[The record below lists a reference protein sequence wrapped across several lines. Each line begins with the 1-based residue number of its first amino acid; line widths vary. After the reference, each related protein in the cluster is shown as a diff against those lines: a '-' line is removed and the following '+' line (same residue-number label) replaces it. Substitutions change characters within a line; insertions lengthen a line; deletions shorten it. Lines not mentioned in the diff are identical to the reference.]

1 MLKKIFKYEW
11 KTILPLLL
19 GVHGVGLIVGIFCR
33 IGLNLMGGIDTLD
46 HSIMAALLVMA
57 AIMAIGCV
65 MVYTSI
71 YTGYRFYKSVFT
83 QQGYLTNTLPV
94 TSDQLIWGKGLTAL
108 IWIVLDLLWAFA
120 TILILVATPRD
131 LAEMARDLP
140 RLFSYLLKPG
150 APAFGFSWLILLSV
164 VLTPFVMIIQLYVS
178 AAIGNLFTG
187 HKLLATICSYIG
199 INFIQQILGLVMLAF
214 AAPRFASLSHRIEKM
229 ENNAYGQYVQIS
241 AVDILTPY
249 LVLSL
254 VFSVLCA
261 VGFYILCRY
270 VLDHRL
276 NLE

>member
-33 IGLNLMGGIDTLD
+33 IGINLMGGVGSADESVMSVL
-46 HSIMAALLVMA
+46 LLVA
-57 AIMAIGCV
+57 AFMAIGCV
-65 MVYTSI
+65 MFYTYF

-108 IWIVLDLLWAFA
+108 IWIVLDFLWALA
-120 TILILVATPRD
+120 TMLILLATPRD
-131 LAEMARDLP
+131 LTEMFQDLP
-140 RLFSYLLKPG
+140 RLFSCLFKPG

-214 AAPRFASLSHRIEKM
+214 AAPRFASLSYRIEKM

-270 VLDHRL
+270 VLDRRL